1 MAPLGVYPLNSF
13 HVSSLFGAR
22 PEDAKTLKAL
32 ANIPSRDNE
41 TAKLMRFRGI
51 ESSEWVRSKGP
62 IAL

>member
-22 PEDAKTLKAL
+22 PEDAKTLK